1 MMGFCAIFLRELRA
15 YFAAPLAYV
24 FLGVYALMSGLA
36 TWNIARFFDT
46 ARVDLTPFFQFQ
58 PWLMAILAPA
68 IGMRLWSEDL
78 KNRTSDLY
86 FTGPVPL
93 IIIHLGK
100 ATAGACVL
108 LAALLV
114 TLPYWI
120 AASYLGNPDHGVIAL
135 DYMMLFAMSV
145 VFLLVA
151 MVFSAATRQ
160 QVVALILGVVVNLLL
175 LVLGLNLVTTELG
188 GFLPGFARD
197 WLQGFSLIEIWLN
210 AQRGLFVLSDLL
222 SLLVMA
228 VLAVL
233 AALILL
239 QSRRRSRSE
248 FFRSWPPASLALLIF
263 VVPMTRYVLSELTDG
278 VRADLTG
285 YQLNTLSDGS
295 KALAREVKEPI
306 ELTFYYSQDI
316 GADYPDVRI
325 HAEIVSSMLSAFE
338 WFSDGNIRI
347 RRIDPAPFSAGEDEA
362 ILRGVSAVPTEGLD
376 PLYFGISGQNLVDD
390 VKTIP
395 FLAPEQEDRLEFEI
409 ASLVARL
416 DQVNAPHIGILSG
429 VPALSAQSASNGS
442 SGIAAELTELYRVSW
457 LSPRLYSLPEDM
469 DALIIAQPPA
479 LTDHAVYLLDQFALK
494 GGRIIIMSDPLPL
507 LHDRAVINGKLADW
521 LGALGVTLSE
531 TALAD
536 ADLGLPV
543 AVQTENGTQTLRQ
556 PLFPGPGPA
565 EFSSTDFLTASL
577 QRAMHFGAPGSITLE
592 PPAGL
597 SASILIRTSEN
608 SGSVEPALFAASDQT
623 PQTVRTLM
631 EMREAGTLAARLSGE
646 TPVIIE
652 NAPDPKLPDDPVLS
666 RLAQAELGRI
676 EPVSEAIAPAE
687 ILIIADT
694 DFLFGPFYI
703 NPQNGEP
710 MADNAAFLL
719 GALDQFAGNPN
730 LARLRARPPSIRP
743 MTRVTRLREAAE
755 ADYLA
760 EQSRLEDELS
770 TLRRALDAADGDEAA
785 RLRRDYLAARQDLR
799 LLQRQFRASIDQ
811 LETVLRFC
819 TIWLPLALLLV
830 LAAFARPVSRR
841 MALV

>member
-1 MMGFCAIFLRELRA
+1 MTAFRAIFLRELRA
-15 YFAAPLAYV
+15 YFSAPLAYV
-24 FLGVYALMSGLA
+24 FLGVYVLLSGLA

-93 IIIHLGK
+93 IVIHLGK
-100 ATAGACVL
+100 AAAGAFVL
-108 LAALLV
+108 LAALIV
-114 TLPYWI
+114 TLPYWV
-120 AASYLGNPDHGVIAL
+120 AASYLGTPDYGVILL
-135 DYMMLFAMSV
+135 DYLTLFAMSV
-145 VFLLVA
+145 VFLLVSMA
-151 MVFSAATRQ
+151 FSAATRQ
-160 QVVALILGVVVNLLL
+160 QVVALILGVVTNLMM

-188 GFLPGFARD
+188 GFLPGFAGD

-210 AQRGLFVLSDLL
+210 AQRGLFVLPDFL
-222 SLLVMA
+222 SLLIIA
-228 VLAVL
+228 ALSVL

-239 QSRRRSRSE
+239 ESRRRSRSE
-248 FFRSWPPASLALLIF
+248 FLTSWPAASLALLIF
-263 VVPMTRYVLSELTDG
+263 AVPMTRYVVSELTEG

-285 YQLNTLSDGS
+285 YRLNTLSEGS

-306 ELTFYYSQDI
+306 ELTFYYSEDI

-325 HAEIVSSMLSAFE
+325 HAEIVSSMLSVFE
-338 WFSDGNIRI
+338 RFSDGNIRI

-390 VKTIP
+390 VETIP

-409 ASLVARL
+409 ASLIARL
-416 DQVNAPHIGILSG
+416 DRVTAPHIGVLSG
-429 VPALSAQSASNGS
+429 VPALSAESASNGTS
-442 SGIAAELTELYRVSW
+442 QIGAELTELYRVSW
-457 LSPRLYSLPEDM
+457 LSPRMYSLPENM

-479 LTDHAVYLLDQFALK
+479 LTDHAIFLIDQFALK

-507 LHDRAVINGKLADW
+507 LHDRAVIDGKLAGW

-536 ADLGLPV
+536 AVLGLPV

-577 QRAMHFGAPGSITLE
+577 QRAIHFGAPGAITLS
-592 PPAGL
+592 PVDGL
-597 SASILIRTSEN
+597 SASALIQTSDN
-608 SGSVEPALFAASDQT
+608 SGRVDPGIFAASDQT
-623 PQTVRTLM
+623 PQTVRSLM
-631 EMREAGTLAARLSGE
+631 EMGEAGTLAVRLSGE
-646 TPVIIE
+646 TPVVIGTP
-652 NAPDPKLPDDPVLS
+652 PDADLPEDPVLS

-687 ILIIADT
+687 ILIVADT

-703 NPQNGEP
+703 NPQNGES

-730 LARLRARPPSIRP
+730 LARLRARAPSIRP

-755 ADYLA
+755 ADYLV
-760 EQSRLEDELS
+760 EQSRLETELS
-770 TLRRALDAADGDEAA
+770 SLRRALDEADGTEAA
-785 RLRRDYLAARQDLR
+785 LLRRDYLNARQDLR

-811 LETVLRFC
+811 LEAVLRFC

-830 LAAFARPVSRR
+830 LAAIARPISRR
-841 MALV
+841 LGLV